1 MKRKLSISAPA
12 VRTVLLILLLLPLLP
27 AAAQYAGS
35 TAGIVQDMSSTSSY
49 IDRRSSDRADTAA
62 FRDYRAASEWTPIR
76 NGYQITEAEASR
88 PEGIGLG
95 RRPLQSG
102 QQATSL
108 PDMRVPYTIT
118 SSPRVY
124 SGILGDLLRREPVSL
139 TPLAMSHALMVA
151 EPGMA
156 ESLLTDSHPGG
167 PRRVN
172 PNDNPGDP
180 GAKPATPV
188 GDIPWGLVVL
198 IMSFELGIRNR
209 RRRLREESR

>member
-1 MKRKLSISAPA
+1 MKRKLSISAPVRLA
-12 VRTVLLILLLLPLLP
+12 VLLLLPFCP

-35 TAGIVQDMSSTSSY
+35 TAGLVQDMSSTSSY
-49 IDRRSSDRADTAA
+49 IDRRSSDRADTAV

-108 PDMRVPYTIT
+108 PNMRVPYTTT

-172 PNDNPGDP
+172 PGGNLGDP

-188 GDIPWGLVVL
+188 GDIPWGLVAL
-198 IMSFELGIRNR
+198 IMGFELGIRNR

>member
-35 TAGIVQDMSSTSSY
+35 TAGLVQDMSSTSSY

-102 QQATSL
+102 QQATCL
-108 PDMRVPYTIT
+108 PNMRVPYTTT

-180 GAKPATPV
+180 GATPV
-188 GDIPWGLVVL
+188 GDIPWGLVVVMVL
-198 IMSFELGIRNR
+198 MVSCKSGSRKRVNQELAR
-209 RRRLREESR
+209 